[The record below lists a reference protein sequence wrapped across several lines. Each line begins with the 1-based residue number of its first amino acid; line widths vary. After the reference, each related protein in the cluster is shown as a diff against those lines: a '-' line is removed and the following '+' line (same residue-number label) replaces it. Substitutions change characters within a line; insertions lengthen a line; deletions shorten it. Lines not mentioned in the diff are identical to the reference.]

1 MLGVRPLGSF
11 CPMRL
16 AASQGQRS
24 YQSGFGSPILVD
36 WGFQP
41 LIYCFE
47 ILIQKI

>member
-1 MLGVRPLGSF
+1 MLDVPPLGNF
-11 CPMRL
+11 CPIRL

-24 YQSGFGSPILVD
+24 YQSGFGFLILVD

-41 LIYCFE
+41 LIYCSE